1 MSAAAIETAAGVDLV
16 ALVEAGQGMA
26 AAIDVASLLE
36 ALCASLTALG
46 GYAGVRDGSGAWV
59 AGAGPDVGESL
70 RLDGPAG
77 EELWVVCEGADLA
90 LARGLVTQAESLWAS
105 IGTYETLETMVAD
118 EMATVVRREASIQLI
133 LDAMEDALVVCD
145 RSGALTEIR
154 SAASG
159 RWFGEPAPGDTL
171 WDYLRRDDPAAAEG
185 LRLGFEQLTD
195 GFFPFDVAAGQITPR
210 FRREGRWFSLSFRPV
225 QEGDAITG
233 VVAVV
238 ADAEAEVAAE
248 RAAED
253 SRELVDLVQQLVAD
267 PTGTQAALG
276 ELRGLV
282 ERIGASDG
290 AQRLGDLHTLKGG
303 AGVMGLSRLAQAAHE
318 AESRLAAGATG
329 AEAASHVATAATQT
343 WERLAPVLGHER
355 RQLQIDPASL
365 EEVLERLGPQAEVAS
380 IVSSWRHA
388 PLQALLGQASHR
400 LAELAARQGKQV
412 EVTVQ
417 AGCVHAPSSAAE
429 SFARTLVHVVRNAV
443 AHGIEP
449 SDERVAVGKEPAG
462 RLRLG
467 SWRTAESVVIRI
479 ADDGRGIDWGAVAE
493 RAQARGLPASDH
505 RQLVAALMAPG
516 LTTRDGVDQLS
527 GRGVGLS
534 AVAAALEACGGEVEV
549 ASTRGVGTTWTF
561 SLPTGG

>member
-1 MSAAAIETAAGVDLV
+1 MSAAALETTAGVDV
-16 ALVEAGQGMA
+16 HALVEAGQGMA
-26 AAIDVASLLE
+26 AAVDVASLLE

-46 GYAGVRDGSGAWV
+46 GYVGVRDGAGAWV
-59 AGAGPDVGESL
+59 AGEGPEVGEAL

-77 EELWVVCEGADLA
+77 EALFVVCEGADLV
-90 LARGLVTQAESLWAS
+90 LARGLVAQAESLWAS

-145 RSGALTEIR
+145 RSGVLTEIR

-171 WDYLRRDDPAAAEG
+171 WDYLRRDDPTAAEG

-195 GFFPFDVAAGQITPR
+195 GFFPFDVAAGQIVPR

-225 QEGDAITG
+225 HEGDEITG

-253 SRELVDLVQQLVAD
+253 SRELVELVQQLVAD

-290 AQRLGDLHTLKGG
+290 AQRLRDLHTLKGG
-303 AGVMGLSRLAQAAHE
+303 AGVMGLSRLALAAHE
-318 AESRLAAGATG
+318 AESSLAAGAAG
-329 AEAASHVATAATQT
+329 PEAAALVAHAAAQT
-343 WERLAPVLGHER
+343 WERLAPVLGQER

-365 EEVLERLGPQAEVAS
+365 EEVLEKLGPETEVAS
-380 IVSSWRHA
+380 IVSSWRFA
-388 PLQALLGQASHR
+388 PLQSLLGQAVQR
-400 LAELAARQGKQV
+400 IGELAARQGKQV

-417 AGCVHAPSSAAE
+417 AGGVHAPSSMAE

-449 SDERVAVGKEPAG
+449 SAERAAAGKAPAG

-467 SWRTAESVVIRI
+467 SWRTADAVVIRV

-493 RAQARGLPASDH
+493 RARARGLPASDH

-534 AVAAALEACGGEVEV
+534 AVAAALEGCRGEVEV
-549 ASTRGVGTTWTF
+549 TSTCGVGTTWTF